1 MSDRPTGW
9 LYKRR
14 TRQRMPGDQ
23 KGKRTG
29 PVKEHPYWWLGYRDF
44 NDKVHRESSRTT
56 DRAKAERLLSKRL
69 AELEAGSLIEPSARR
84 MKFDELMR
92 GVTTDYEMNG
102 YRSLNR
108 ARSAVANLKKF
119 FGNCKVLA
127 ITTARMKRYATER
140 QSDGAANS
148 TIRYE
153 LMLLSKALN
162 LAVEDMRLPRKPK
175 IPSIKVDNARKGFF
189 EEDQLKRL
197 LDKLP
202 TYLKPV
208 IQFAY
213 FTGWRIPSEVLTL
226 TWWQVDFKA
235 GVVRLEPGTTKND
248 EGREFPFS
256 ALPALEAVLKEQRAW
271 SDAVERRLGRKVER
285 VFHRDGQPIKAYRR
299 AWVTACKKAL
309 LVGMI
314 PHDLRRTAVRNLERA
329 GVSRSV
335 AMKLTG
341 HKTEAVYR
349 RYAIVSESDMREGA
363 AKLALLHGDAS
374 DSRHIDAHQRVFA
387 T

>member
-1 MSDRPTGW
+1 
-9 LYKRR
+9 
-14 TRQRMPGDQ
+14 
-23 KGKRTG
+23 
-29 PVKEHPYWWLGYRDF
+29 
-44 NDKVHRESSRTT
+44 
-56 DRAKAERLLSKRL
+56 
-69 AELEAGSLIEPSARR
+69 
-84 MKFDELMR
+84 
-92 GVTTDYEMNG
+92 
-102 YRSLNR
+102 
-108 ARSAVANLKKF
+108 
-119 FGNCKVLA
+119 
-127 ITTARMKRYATER
+127 
-140 QSDGAANS
+140 
-148 TIRYE
+148 
-153 LMLLSKALN
+153 
-162 LAVEDMRLPRKPK
+162 
-175 IPSIKVDNARKGFF
+175 
-189 EEDQLKRL
+189 
-197 LDKLP
+197 
-202 TYLKPV
+202 
-208 IQFAY
+208 
-213 FTGWRIPSEVLTL
+213 
-226 TWWQVDFKA
+226 VDFKA

-271 SDAVERRLGRKVER
+271 TDALERRLGRKVER
-285 VFHRDGQPIKAYRR
+285 VFHRDSRPIKAYRR

-363 AKLALLHGDAS
+363 AKLAVLHGDAP